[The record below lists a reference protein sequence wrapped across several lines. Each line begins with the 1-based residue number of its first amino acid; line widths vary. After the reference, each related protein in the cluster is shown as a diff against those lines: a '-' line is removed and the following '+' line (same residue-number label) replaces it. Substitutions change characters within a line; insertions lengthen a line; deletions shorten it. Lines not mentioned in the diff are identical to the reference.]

1 MGAGRPLGSPRAA
14 REAVREN
21 HQGFPSY
28 SPAVRCDH
36 CANDV
41 PDGVFCTRCGAH
53 QGKTAEPAA
62 AKARVNR
69 YAAHPAEH
77 VVQPSIFTTL
87 FPHLGHTKI
96 HEFRW
101 AFAVG
106 LAGILV
112 LYVAGLITAAIL
124 VAIFLVPV
132 LYLIYLYEAQVY
144 RDEPALVLGFTI
156 GGGVVIGIVVTVI
169 ERIVYNPYQG
179 IGNPL
184 HGAGIG
190 VGTLLFLGLLVPVVQ
205 EVLKPLPAL
214 FLPNRAD
221 FPETVDGLVFG
232 IAAGLGFSVAESL
245 VAFSSALT
253 SLPAHLTPGNW
264 IYDLTTLAVFQP
276 LLQGSATGMV
286 VAAVWRYRRG
296 RLASREIGGVAVAVI
311 AHVAFA
317 LGTQLFKDAQLNPL
331 FVLVWQAAVVGAVLI
346 YVRYLLHHAL
356 LEEAAHM
363 GFAETVCPN
372 CHMHIVASG
381 FCPNCGG
388 ALTAAPA
395 ALKRARKPRA
405 EVPTKA
411 RT

>member
-1 MGAGRPLGSPRAA
+1 M
-14 REAVREN
+14 
-21 HQGFPSY
+21 
-28 SPAVRCDH
+28 RCDH

-53 QGKTAEPAA
+53 QGTTGELSRAKT
-62 AKARVNR
+62 RTHR

-77 VVQPSIFTTL
+77 VLQPSVFTTI
-87 FPHLGHTKI
+87 FPHLGHQKV

-101 AFAVG
+101 AFVVG
-106 LAGILV
+106 LAGILI

-144 RDEPALVLGFTI
+144 RDEPATVLGFII
-156 GGGVVIGIVVTVI
+156 GGGAVIGLVLALI
-169 ERIVYNPYQG
+169 ERAVYNPYASV
-179 IGNPL
+179 GNPL
-184 HGAGIG
+184 RNAGITA
-190 VGTLLFLGLLVPVVQ
+190 GTVLFLGLVVPVVQ
-205 EVLKPLPAL
+205 EALKPLPAL
-214 FLPNRAD
+214 LLPNRTD

-253 SLPAHLTPGNW
+253 SLPAHMTPGNW
-264 IYDLTTLAVFQP
+264 IYELATLAVFQP

-286 VAAVWRYRRG
+286 VATIWRYRRG
-296 RLASREIGGVAVAVI
+296 RLGRRELGGVAVAVV

-317 LGTQLFKDAQLNPL
+317 LGTLLLKDLLVNPL
-331 FVLVWQAAVVGAVLI
+331 FILVWQAAVVGGLLI

-381 FCPNCGG
+381 FCPNCGV
-388 ALTAAPA
+388 ALTAAPMA
-395 ALKRARKPRA
+395 IKRARKPRA
-405 EVPTKA
+405 DTTA
-411 RT
+411 RTPRRG

>member
-1 MGAGRPLGSPRAA
+1 
-14 REAVREN
+14 
-21 HQGFPSY
+21 
-28 SPAVRCDH
+28 VRCEH

-53 QGKTAEPAA
+53 QGSTGEVRRAKT
-62 AKARVNR
+62 RVHR

-87 FPHLGHTKI
+87 FPHLGHQKV

-106 LAGILV
+106 LAGIAI
-112 LYVAGLITAAIL
+112 LYVAGLISAAIL
-124 VAIFLVPV
+124 VAILLVPV

-144 RDEPALVLGFTI
+144 RDEPATVLGFTI
-156 GGGVVIGIVVTVI
+156 GGGVVVGLVVTLVA
-169 ERIVYNPYQG
+169 RALTNPFATVA
-179 IGNPL
+179 NPL
-184 HGAGIG
+184 TNTG
-190 VGTLLFLGLLVPVVQ
+190 VTAVTLLGLGVLLPVVQ

-232 IAAGLGFSVAESL
+232 IAAGLGFSVAESF
-245 VAFSSALT
+245 VVFSSTL
-253 SLPAHLTPGNW
+253 SGLPVHMSPGNW
-264 IYDLTTLAVFQP
+264 IYDLATIAVFQP
-276 LLQGSATGMV
+276 LLQGSATGIV

-296 RLASREIGGVAVAVI
+296 RLARREIGGVAMAVI
-311 AHVAFA
+311 AHVAFS
-317 LGTQLFKDAQLNPL
+317 LGTQLLRDAALAQP
-331 FVLVWQAAVVGAVLI
+331 FILVWQAVVVGALLI

-363 GFAETVCPN
+363 GFAETICAN

-381 FCPNCGG
+381 FCPNCGM
-388 ALTAAPA
+388 ALTAAPTSV
-395 ALKRARKPRA
+395 KRGRKPVA
-405 EVPTKA
+405 AKS
-411 RT
+411 

>member
-1 MGAGRPLGSPRAA
+1 M
-14 REAVREN
+14 
-21 HQGFPSY
+21 
-28 SPAVRCDH
+28 RCDH

-53 QGKTAEPAA
+53 QGTTGELSRAKT
-62 AKARVNR
+62 RSHR

-77 VVQPSIFTTL
+77 VLQPSMFTTI
-87 FPHLGHTKI
+87 FPHLGHQKV

-106 LAGILV
+106 LAGILI
-112 LYVAGLITAAIL
+112 LYIAGLITAAIL

-144 RDEPALVLGFTI
+144 RDEPATVLGFTI
-156 GGGVVIGIVVTVI
+156 GGGAVVGLVLTLIV
-169 ERIVYNPYQG
+169 RALDNPYTSV
-179 IGNPL
+179 GNPL
-184 HGAGIG
+184 HAASISVGA
-190 VGTLLFLGLLVPVVQ
+190 LLFLGVLVPVLQ
-205 EVLKPLPAL
+205 EALKPLPAL
-214 FLPNRAD
+214 FLPRRSD

-245 VAFSSALT
+245 VAFSGALAG
-253 SLPAHLTPGNW
+253 LPAHVAPGNW
-264 IYDLTTLAVFQP
+264 IYDLVTLAIFQP
-276 LLQGSATGMV
+276 LLQGSATGMI

-296 RLASREIGGVAVAVI
+296 RLGKREIGAVAMAVI

-317 LGTQLFKDAQLNPL
+317 LGTQLLKDVGVTQL
-331 FVLVWQAAVVGAVLI
+331 FVLVWQAAIVGAVLI
-346 YVRYLLHHAL
+346 YVRFLLHHAL

-381 FCPNCGG
+381 FCPNCGM
-388 ALTAAPA
+388 ALTAAPTA
-395 ALKRARKPRA
+395 VKRARRPAAVKS
-405 EVPTKA
+405 
-411 RT
+411 

>member
-1 MGAGRPLGSPRAA
+1 
-14 REAVREN
+14 
-21 HQGFPSY
+21 
-28 SPAVRCDH
+28 VRCEH

-53 QGKTAEPAA
+53 QGTTGEVRRAKT
-62 AKARVNR
+62 RVHR

-87 FPHLGHTKI
+87 FPHLGHQKV

-106 LAGILV
+106 LAGIAI
-112 LYVAGLITAAIL
+112 LYVAGLISAAIL
-124 VAIFLVPV
+124 VAILLVPV

-144 RDEPALVLGFTI
+144 RDEPATVLGFTI
-156 GGGVVIGIVVTVI
+156 GGGVVVGLVVTLVA
-169 ERIVYNPYQG
+169 RALTNPFATVA
-179 IGNPL
+179 NPL
-184 HGAGIG
+184 TNTG
-190 VGTLLFLGLLVPVVQ
+190 VTAVTLLALGVLLPVVQ

-232 IAAGLGFSVAESL
+232 IAAGLGFSVAESF
-245 VAFSSALT
+245 VVFSSTL
-253 SLPAHLTPGNW
+253 SGLPVHMSPGNW
-264 IYDLTTLAVFQP
+264 IYDLATIAVFQP
-276 LLQGSATGMV
+276 LLQGSATGIV

-296 RLASREIGGVAVAVI
+296 RLARREIGGVAMAVI
-311 AHVAFA
+311 AHVAFS
-317 LGTQLFKDAQLNPL
+317 LGTQLLRDAALAQL
-331 FVLVWQAAVVGAVLI
+331 FVLVWQAVVVGALLI

-363 GFAETVCPN
+363 GFAETICAN

-381 FCPNCGG
+381 FCPNCGM
-388 ALTAAPA
+388 ALTAAPMSV
-395 ALKRARKPRA
+395 KRGRKPVA
-405 EVPTKA
+405 AKS
-411 RT
+411 